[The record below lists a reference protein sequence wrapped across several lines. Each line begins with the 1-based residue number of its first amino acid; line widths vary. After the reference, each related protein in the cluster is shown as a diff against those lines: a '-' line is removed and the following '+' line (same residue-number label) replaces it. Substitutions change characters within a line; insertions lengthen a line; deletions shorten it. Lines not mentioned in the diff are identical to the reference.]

1 MNKFLNRNVRP
12 KREYR
17 NAGAVNSKR
26 GTAYDELEEF
36 ASYWSSLYRAREK
49 MERSLM
55 YAKEDQWGDLVK
67 NPDTDEVV
75 TEGQLIMSQGKVP
88 LKNNMIAPIVK
99 NIEGQFRRNVT
110 KPICSVRDKNEAKI
124 GEMMSVAMEYA
135 QSNNEV
141 TELDAACLMLLECGG
156 FIAQRIEFGFNEYK
170 HMNDAWVF
178 NVDPSRLFFNTNIED
193 QRGWDITCIGE
204 IFDMD
209 FEQVVAAFSK
219 SRSDR
224 KWLESIYGEQSFP
237 KRSFVDGAQGYN
249 QKNADFYTPADTNLC
264 RVILG
269 WKLESRDAL
278 FYTDMLDGSWG
289 FVDVKDAEKIDAIN
303 QKRIE
308 EARIAGVA
316 DEDILLIEYEFKVER
331 YWYYRYLTP
340 WGDVL
345 QEGRSPYWHGQHNY
359 VFHAY
364 PLIHG
369 KIFNFIEDFIDQQR
383 SINRTMTL
391 IDFIRSSSAKGLV
404 VVDEDAFDSM
414 SREEIVDEYVR
425 YNGVLFCRLKP
436 GKDIRSVIT
445 QLNGAGAIQGDYELL
460 SLQLKLINDIAGVN
474 SAMQGKEPS
483 SGTAASL
490 YAQQT
495 ENASMNLKGLFDSFK
510 SFRKRRDLK
519 LMQTIQ
525 QYYDSPR
532 YIELAGKDYSEES
545 KYYDPEKVQGAQLDI
560 ELTEGTN
567 TPTFQ
572 MLENE
577 FLMKL
582 FEMQAINVKTLLEN
596 SSLPFAS
603 KILESIKRTEEEIQ
617 QNQAAQINPIN
628 PEYMKQLAQQ
638 NPQLMNK
645 LMNDANASPQDGIVQ
660 RAA

>member
-1 MNKFLNRNVRP
+1 MNKFLNRSVKP
-12 KREYR
+12 KRDDRTKETVYR
-17 NAGAVNSKR
+17 TR
-26 GTAYDELEEF
+26 GTAYEELEEF
-36 ASYWSSLYRAREK
+36 ASYWSSLYTARKK

-55 YAKEDQWGDLVK
+55 YAKEDQWGDYIK
-67 NPDTDEVV
+67 DPDTGKMM
-75 TEGQLIMSQGKVP
+75 TEGELIKKNGKVP

-110 KPICSVRDKNEAKI
+110 KPICSVRDRDEAKV
-124 GEMMSVAMEYA
+124 GEMMSIAMEYA
-135 QSNNEV
+135 QSLNEI
-141 TELDAACLMLLECGG
+141 TELDAASLMVLECGG
-156 FIAQRIEFGFNEYK
+156 YIAQRIEFGYNEYK
-170 HMNDAWVF
+170 HMNDAWVY

-193 QRGWDITCIGE
+193 PRGWDIKCIGE

-209 FEQVVAAFSK
+209 FEEVVASFAKSK
-219 SRSDR
+219 KDR
-224 KWLESIYGEQSFP
+224 EWLESIYGTNDHP
-237 KRSFVDGAQGYN
+237 RRSFVDGVQGYN
-249 QKNADFYTPADTNLC
+249 QKNADFYTPAEVDLC

-269 WKLESRDAL
+269 WKLESRDAY
-278 FYTDMLDGSWG
+278 FYHDTLDGSWG
-289 FVDVKDAEKIDAIN
+289 FVGLNEVNKLEYIN
-303 QKRIE
+303 QKRITEALETGVE
-308 EARIAGVA
+308 E
-316 DEDILLIEYEFKVER
+316 EDILLIEYEYKAER
-331 YWYYRYLTP
+331 YWYYRYLSP

-364 PLIHG
+364 PIIHG

-414 SREEIVDEYVR
+414 SREEIIDEYVR

-460 SLQLKLINDIAGVN
+460 NLQLKLINDIAGVN
-474 SAMQGKEPS
+474 SAMQGKDPS

-510 SFRKRRDLK
+510 DFRKRRDLK

-532 YIELAGKDYSEES
+532 YIELGGKDYSEES
-545 KYYDPEKVQGAQLDI
+545 KYYDPEKVQGAQLDL
-560 ELTEGTN
+560 ELTEGAN

-603 KILESIKRTEEEIQ
+603 KILESIKRAEQEMAESQNMTQMDPALMQ
-617 QNQAAQINPIN
+617 QIAS
-628 PEYMKQLAQQ
+628 Q
-638 NPQLMNK
+638 NPALMEK
-645 LMNDANASPQDGIVQ
+645 MMNDANASPQDGTIQ
-660 RAA
+660 QAA

>member
-1 MNKFLNRNVRP
+1 MNKFLNRSVKP
-12 KREYR
+12 KRDDRTKETVYR
-17 NAGAVNSKR
+17 TR
-26 GTAYDELEEF
+26 GTAYEELEEF
-36 ASYWSSLYRAREK
+36 ASYWSSLYTARKK

-55 YAKEDQWGDLVK
+55 YAKEDQWGDYIK
-67 NPDTDEVV
+67 DPDTGKMM
-75 TEGQLIMSQGKVP
+75 TEGELIKKNGKVP

-110 KPICSVRDKNEAKI
+110 KPICSVRDRDEAKV
-124 GEMMSVAMEYA
+124 GEMMNIAMEYA
-135 QSNNEV
+135 QSLNEI
-141 TELDAACLMLLECGG
+141 TELDAASLMVLECGG
-156 FIAQRIEFGFNEYK
+156 YIAQRIEFGYNEYK
-170 HMNDAWVF
+170 HMNDAWVY

-209 FEQVVAAFSK
+209 FEQVVAAFAKSK
-219 SRSDR
+219 KDR
-224 KWLESIYGEQSFP
+224 EWLESIYGTDDHP
-237 KRSFVDGAQGYN
+237 RRSFVDGVQGYN
-249 QKNADFYTPADTNLC
+249 QKNADFYTPAEVDLC

-269 WKLESRDAL
+269 WKLESRDAY
-278 FYTDMLDGSWG
+278 FYHDTLDGSWG
-289 FVDVKDAEKIDAIN
+289 FVGLNEVNKLEYIN
-303 QKRIE
+303 QKRIS
-308 EARIAGVA
+308 EALEAGVEE
-316 DEDILLIEYEFKVER
+316 EDILLIEYEFKVER
-331 YWYYRYLTP
+331 YWYYRYLSP

-364 PLIHG
+364 PIIHG

-414 SREEIVDEYVR
+414 SREEIIDEYVR

-474 SAMQGKEPS
+474 SAMQGKDPS

-510 SFRKRRDLK
+510 AFRKRRDLK

-532 YIELAGKDYSEES
+532 YIELGGKDYSEES
-545 KYYDPEKVQGAQLDI
+545 KYYDPEKVQGAQLDL

-603 KILESIKRTEEEIQ
+603 KILESIKRAEQEMAESQNMTQMDPALMQ
-617 QNQAAQINPIN
+617 QIASQKPA
-628 PEYMKQLAQQ
+628 
-638 NPQLMNK
+638 LMEK
-645 LMNDANASPQDGIVQ
+645 MMNDANASPQDGIIQ
-660 RAA
+660 QAA

>member
-1 MNKFLNRNVRP
+1 MNKFLNRSVKP
-12 KREYR
+12 KRYDRTKETVYR
-17 NAGAVNSKR
+17 TR
-26 GTAYDELEEF
+26 GTAYEELEEF
-36 ASYWSSLYRAREK
+36 ASYWSSLYTARKK

-55 YAKEDQWGDLVK
+55 YAKEDQWGDYIK
-67 NPDTDEVV
+67 DPDTGKMM
-75 TEGQLIMSQGKVP
+75 TEGELIKKNGKVP

-110 KPICSVRDKNEAKI
+110 KPICSVRDRDEAKV
-124 GEMMSVAMEYA
+124 GEMMSIAMEYA
-135 QSNNEV
+135 QSLNEI
-141 TELDAACLMLLECGG
+141 TELDAASLMVLECGG
-156 FIAQRIEFGFNEYK
+156 YIAQRIEFGYNEYK
-170 HMNDAWVF
+170 HMNDAWVY

-209 FEQVVAAFSK
+209 FEQVVAAFAKSK
-219 SRSDR
+219 KDR
-224 KWLESIYGEQSFP
+224 EWLESIYGTDDHP
-237 KRSFVDGAQGYN
+237 RRSFVDGVQGYN
-249 QKNADFYTPADTNLC
+249 QKNADFYTPAEVDLC

-269 WKLESRDAL
+269 WKLESRDAY
-278 FYTDMLDGSWG
+278 FYHDTIDGSWG
-289 FVDVKDAEKIDAIN
+289 FVGLNEVNKLEYIN
-303 QKRIE
+303 QKRISEALETGVE
-308 EARIAGVA
+308 E
-316 DEDILLIEYEFKVER
+316 EDILLIEYEFKVER
-331 YWYYRYLTP
+331 YWYYRYLSP

-364 PLIHG
+364 PIIHG

-414 SREEIVDEYVR
+414 SREEIIDEYVR
-425 YNGVLFCRLKP
+425 YNGVLFCRPKP
-436 GKDIRSVIT
+436 GRDIRSVIT

-474 SAMQGKEPS
+474 SAMQGKDPS

-510 SFRKRRDLK
+510 AFRKRRDLK

-532 YIELAGKDYSEES
+532 YIELGGKDYSEES
-545 KYYDPEKVQGAQLDI
+545 KYYDPEKVQGAQLDL

-603 KILESIKRTEEEIQ
+603 KILESIKRAEQEMAENQNMTQMDPALMQ
-617 QNQAAQINPIN
+617 QIAS
-628 PEYMKQLAQQ
+628 Q
-638 NPQLMNK
+638 NPALMEK
-645 LMNDANASPQDGIVQ
+645 MMNDANASPQDGIIQ
-660 RAA
+660 QAA

>member
-1 MNKFLNRNVRP
+1 MNKFLNRSVKP
-12 KREYR
+12 KRDDRTKETVYR
-17 NAGAVNSKR
+17 TR
-26 GTAYDELEEF
+26 GTAYEELEEF
-36 ASYWSSLYRAREK
+36 ASYWSSLYTARKK

-55 YAKEDQWGDLVK
+55 YAKEDQWGDYIK
-67 NPDTDEVV
+67 DPDTGKMM
-75 TEGQLIMSQGKVP
+75 TEGELIKKNGKVP

-110 KPICSVRDKNEAKI
+110 KPICSVRDRDEAKV
-124 GEMMSVAMEYA
+124 GEMMSIAMEYA
-135 QSNNEV
+135 QSLNEI
-141 TELDAACLMLLECGG
+141 TELDAASLMVLECGG
-156 FIAQRIEFGFNEYK
+156 YIAQRIEFGYNEYK
-170 HMNDAWVF
+170 HMNDAWVY

-209 FEQVVAAFSK
+209 FEQVVAAFAKSK
-219 SRSDR
+219 KDR
-224 KWLESIYGEQSFP
+224 EWLESIYGTDDHP
-237 KRSFVDGAQGYN
+237 RRSFVDGVQGYN
-249 QKNADFYTPADTNLC
+249 QKNADFYTPAEVDLC

-269 WKLESRDAL
+269 WKLESRDAY
-278 FYTDMLDGSWG
+278 FYHDTLDGSWG
-289 FVDVKDAEKIDAIN
+289 FVGLNEVNKLEYIN
-303 QKRIE
+303 QKRISEALKTGVE
-308 EARIAGVA
+308 E
-316 DEDILLIEYEFKVER
+316 EDILLIEYEFKVER
-331 YWYYRYLTP
+331 YWYYRYLSP

-364 PLIHG
+364 PIIHG

-414 SREEIVDEYVR
+414 SREEIIDEYVR
-425 YNGVLFCRLKP
+425 YNGVLFCRLKS

-474 SAMQGKEPS
+474 SAMQGKDPS

-510 SFRKRRDLK
+510 AFRKRRDLK

-532 YIELAGKDYSEES
+532 YTELGGKDYSEES
-545 KYYDPEKVQGAQLDI
+545 KYYDPEKVQGAQLDL

-603 KILESIKRTEEEIQ
+603 KILESIKRAEQEMAENQNMAQMDPALMQ
-617 QNQAAQINPIN
+617 QIAS
-628 PEYMKQLAQQ
+628 Q
-638 NPQLMNK
+638 NPALMEK
-645 LMNDANASPQDGIVQ
+645 MMNDANASPQDGIIQ
-660 RAA
+660 QAA

>member
-1 MNKFLNRNVRP
+1 MNKFLNRSVKP
-12 KREYR
+12 KRDDRTKETVYR
-17 NAGAVNSKR
+17 TR
-26 GTAYDELEEF
+26 GTAYEELEEF
-36 ASYWSSLYRAREK
+36 ASYWSSLYTARKK

-55 YAKEDQWGDLVK
+55 YAKEDQWGDYIK
-67 NPDTDEVV
+67 DPDTGNMM
-75 TEGQLIMSQGKVP
+75 TEGELIKKNGKVP

-110 KPICSVRDKNEAKI
+110 KPICSVRDRDEAKV
-124 GEMMSVAMEYA
+124 GEMMSIAMEYA
-135 QSNNEV
+135 QSLNEI
-141 TELDAACLMLLECGG
+141 TELDAASLMVLECGG
-156 FIAQRIEFGFNEYK
+156 YIAQRIEFGYNEYK
-170 HMNDAWVF
+170 HMNDAWVY

-209 FEQVVAAFSK
+209 FEQVVAAFAKSK
-219 SRSDR
+219 KDR
-224 KWLESIYGEQSFP
+224 EWLESIYGTDDHP
-237 KRSFVDGAQGYN
+237 RRSFVDGVQGYN
-249 QKNADFYTPADTNLC
+249 QKNADFYTPAEVDLC

-269 WKLESRDAL
+269 WKLESRDAY
-278 FYTDMLDGSWG
+278 FYHDTLDGSWG
-289 FVDVKDAEKIDAIN
+289 FVGLNEVNKLEYIN
-303 QKRIE
+303 QKRIS
-308 EARIAGVA
+308 EALEAGVEE
-316 DEDILLIEYEFKVER
+316 EDILLIGYEFKVER
-331 YWYYRYLTP
+331 YWYYRYLSP

-364 PLIHG
+364 PIIHG

-414 SREEIVDEYVR
+414 SREEIIDEYVR

-474 SAMQGKEPS
+474 SAMQGKDPS

-510 SFRKRRDLK
+510 AFRKRRDLK

-532 YIELAGKDYSEES
+532 YIELGGKDYSEES
-545 KYYDPEKVQGAQLDI
+545 KYCDPEKVQGAQLDL

-603 KILESIKRTEEEIQ
+603 KILESIKRAEQEMAENQNMAQMDPALMQ
-617 QNQAAQINPIN
+617 QIAS
-628 PEYMKQLAQQ
+628 Q
-638 NPQLMNK
+638 NPALMEK
-645 LMNDANASPQDGIVQ
+645 MMNDANASPQDGIIQ
-660 RAA
+660 QAA

>member
-1 MNKFLNRNVRP
+1 MNKFLNRSVKPRRDDRT
-12 KREYR
+12 KETVYR
-17 NAGAVNSKR
+17 TR
-26 GTAYDELEEF
+26 GTAYEELEEF
-36 ASYWSSLYRAREK
+36 ASYWSSLYTARKK

-55 YAKEDQWGDLVK
+55 YAKEDQWGDYIK
-67 NPDTDEVV
+67 DPGTGKMM
-75 TEGQLIMSQGKVP
+75 TEGELIKKNGKVP

-110 KPICSVRDKNEAKI
+110 KPICSVRDRDEAKV
-124 GEMMSVAMEYA
+124 GEMMSIAMEYA
-135 QSNNEV
+135 QSLNEI
-141 TELDAACLMLLECGG
+141 TELDAASLMVLECGG
-156 FIAQRIEFGFNEYK
+156 YIAQRIEFGYNEYK
-170 HMNDAWVF
+170 HMNDAWVY

-209 FEQVVAAFSK
+209 FEQVVAAFAKSK
-219 SRSDR
+219 KDR
-224 KWLESIYGEQSFP
+224 EWLESIYGTDDHP
-237 KRSFVDGAQGYN
+237 RRSFVDGVQGYN
-249 QKNADFYTPADTNLC
+249 QKNADFYTPAEVDLC

-269 WKLESRDAL
+269 WKLESRDAY
-278 FYTDMLDGSWG
+278 FYHDTLDGSWG
-289 FVDVKDAEKIDAIN
+289 FVGLNEVNKLKYIN
-303 QKRIE
+303 QKRISEALETGVE
-308 EARIAGVA
+308 E
-316 DEDILLIEYEFKVER
+316 EDILLIEYEFKVER
-331 YWYYRYLTP
+331 YWYYRYLSP

-364 PLIHG
+364 PIIHG

-414 SREEIVDEYVR
+414 SREEIIDEYVR

-445 QLNGAGAIQGDYELL
+445 QLNGSGAIQGDYELL

-474 SAMQGKEPS
+474 SAMQGKDPS

-510 SFRKRRDLK
+510 AFRKRRDLK

-532 YIELAGKDYSEES
+532 YIELGGKDYSEES
-545 KYYDPEKVQGAQLDI
+545 KYYDPEKVQGAQLDL

-603 KILESIKRTEEEIQ
+603 KILESIKRAEQEMAENQNMAQMDPALMQ
-617 QNQAAQINPIN
+617 QIAS
-628 PEYMKQLAQQ
+628 Q
-638 NPQLMNK
+638 NPALMEK
-645 LMNDANASPQDGIVQ
+645 MMNDANASPQDGIIQ
-660 RAA
+660 QAA

>member
-1 MNKFLNRNVRP
+1 MNKFLNRSVKP
-12 KREYR
+12 KRDDRTKETVYR
-17 NAGAVNSKR
+17 TR
-26 GTAYDELEEF
+26 GTAYEELEEF
-36 ASYWSSLYRAREK
+36 ASYWSSLYTARKK

-55 YAKEDQWGDLVK
+55 YAKEDQWGDYIK
-67 NPDTDEVV
+67 DPDTGKMM
-75 TEGQLIMSQGKVP
+75 TEGELIKKNGKVP

-110 KPICSVRDKNEAKI
+110 KPICSVRDRDEAKV
-124 GEMMSVAMEYA
+124 GEMMSIAMEYA
-135 QSNNEV
+135 QSLNEI
-141 TELDAACLMLLECGG
+141 TELDAASLMVLECGG
-156 FIAQRIEFGFNEYK
+156 YIAQRIEFGYNEYK
-170 HMNDAWVF
+170 HMNDAWVY

-209 FEQVVAAFSK
+209 FEQVVAAFAKSK
-219 SRSDR
+219 KDR
-224 KWLESIYGEQSFP
+224 EWLKSIYGTDDHP
-237 KRSFVDGAQGYN
+237 RRSFVDGVQGYN
-249 QKNADFYTPADTNLC
+249 QKNADFYTPAEVDLC

-269 WKLESRDAL
+269 WKLESRDAY
-278 FYTDMLDGSWG
+278 FYHDTLDGSWG
-289 FVDVKDAEKIDAIN
+289 FVGLNEVNKLEYIN
-303 QKRIE
+303 QKRIS
-308 EARIAGVA
+308 EALEAGVEE
-316 DEDILLIEYEFKVER
+316 EDILLIEYEFKVER
-331 YWYYRYLTP
+331 YWYYRYLSP

-364 PLIHG
+364 PIIHG

-404 VVDEDAFDSM
+404 VVDEDSFDSM
-414 SREEIVDEYVR
+414 SREEIIDEYVR
-425 YNGVLFCRLKP
+425 YNGVLFCRVKP

-474 SAMQGKEPS
+474 SAMQGKDPL

-510 SFRKRRDLK
+510 AFRKRRDLK

-532 YIELAGKDYSEES
+532 YLELGGKDYSEES
-545 KYYDPEKVQGAQLDI
+545 KYYDPEKVQGAQLDL

-603 KILESIKRTEEEIQ
+603 KILESIKRAEQEMAENQNMTQMDPALMQ
-617 QNQAAQINPIN
+617 QIAS
-628 PEYMKQLAQQ
+628 Q
-638 NPQLMNK
+638 NPALMEK
-645 LMNDANASPQDGIVQ
+645 MMNDANASPQDGIIQ
-660 RAA
+660 QAA

>member
-1 MNKFLNRNVRP
+1 MNKFLNRSVKP
-12 KREYR
+12 KRDDRTKETVYR
-17 NAGAVNSKR
+17 TR
-26 GTAYDELEEF
+26 GTAYEELEEF
-36 ASYWSSLYRAREK
+36 ASYWSSLYTARKK

-55 YAKEDQWGDLVK
+55 YAKEDQWGDYIK
-67 NPDTDEVV
+67 DPDTGKMM
-75 TEGQLIMSQGKVP
+75 TEGELIKKNGKVP

-110 KPICSVRDKNEAKI
+110 KPICSVRDRGEAKV
-124 GEMMSVAMEYA
+124 GEMMSIAMEYA
-135 QSNNEV
+135 QSLNEI
-141 TELDAACLMLLECGG
+141 TELDAASLMVLECGG
-156 FIAQRIEFGFNEYK
+156 YIAQRIEFGYNEYK
-170 HMNDAWVF
+170 HMNDAWVY

-209 FEQVVAAFSK
+209 FEQVVAAFAKSK
-219 SRSDR
+219 KDR
-224 KWLESIYGEQSFP
+224 EWLESIYGTDDHP
-237 KRSFVDGAQGYN
+237 RRSFVDGVQGYN
-249 QKNADFYTPADTNLC
+249 QKNADFYTPAEVDLC

-269 WKLESRDAL
+269 WKLESRDAY
-278 FYTDMLDGSWG
+278 FYHDTLDGSWG
-289 FVDVKDAEKIDAIN
+289 FVGLNEVNKLEYIN
-303 QKRIE
+303 QKRISEALESGVE
-308 EARIAGVA
+308 E
-316 DEDILLIEYEFKVER
+316 EDILLIEYEFKVER
-331 YWYYRYLTP
+331 YWYYRYLSP

-364 PLIHG
+364 PIIHG

-414 SREEIVDEYVR
+414 SREEIIDEYVR

-474 SAMQGKEPS
+474 SAMQGKDPS

-510 SFRKRRDLK
+510 AFRKRRDLK

-532 YIELAGKDYSEES
+532 YIELGGKDYSEES
-545 KYYDPEKVQGAQLDI
+545 KYYDPEKVQGAQLDL

-603 KILESIKRTEEEIQ
+603 KILESIKRAEQEMAESQNMTQMDPALMQ
-617 QNQAAQINPIN
+617 QIAS
-628 PEYMKQLAQQ
+628 Q
-638 NPQLMNK
+638 NPALMEK
-645 LMNDANASPQDGIVQ
+645 MMNDANASPQDGIIQ
-660 RAA
+660 QAA

>member
-1 MNKFLNRNVRP
+1 MNKFLNRSVKP
-12 KREYR
+12 KRDDRTKETVYR
-17 NAGAVNSKR
+17 TR
-26 GTAYDELEEF
+26 GTAYEELEEF
-36 ASYWSSLYRAREK
+36 ASYWSSLYTARKK

-55 YAKEDQWGDLVK
+55 YAKEDQWGDYIK
-67 NPDTDEVV
+67 DPDTGKMM
-75 TEGQLIMSQGKVP
+75 TEGELIKKNGKVP
-88 LKNNMIAPIVK
+88 LKNNMIAPIIK

-110 KPICSVRDKNEAKI
+110 KPICSVRNRDEAKV
-124 GEMMSVAMEYA
+124 GEMMSIAMEYA
-135 QSNNEV
+135 QSLNEI
-141 TELDAACLMLLECGG
+141 TELDAASLMVLECGG
-156 FIAQRIEFGFNEYK
+156 YIAQRIEFGYNEYK
-170 HMNDAWVF
+170 HMNDAWVY

-209 FEQVVAAFSK
+209 FEQVVAAFAKSK
-219 SRSDR
+219 KDR
-224 KWLESIYGEQSFP
+224 EWLESIYGTDDHP
-237 KRSFVDGAQGYN
+237 RRSFVDGVQGYN
-249 QKNADFYTPADTNLC
+249 QKNADFYTPAEVDLC

-269 WKLESRDAL
+269 WKLESRDAY
-278 FYTDMLDGSWG
+278 FYHDTLDGSWG
-289 FVDVKDAEKIDAIN
+289 FVGLNEVNKLEYIN
-303 QKRIE
+303 QKRISEALETGVE
-308 EARIAGVA
+308 E
-316 DEDILLIEYEFKVER
+316 EDILLIEYEFKVER
-331 YWYYRYLTP
+331 YWYYRYLSP

-345 QEGRSPYWHGQHNY
+345 QEGRSPYWHGQNNY

-364 PLIHG
+364 PIIHG

-414 SREEIVDEYVR
+414 SREEIIDEYVR

-460 SLQLKLINDIAGVN
+460 NLQLKLINDIAGVN
-474 SAMQGKEPS
+474 SAMQGKDPS

-510 SFRKRRDLK
+510 TFRKRRDLK

-532 YIELAGKDYSEES
+532 YIELGGKDYSEES
-545 KYYDPEKVQGAQLDI
+545 KYYDPEKVQGAQLYL

-603 KILESIKRTEEEIQ
+603 KILESIKRAEQEMAENQNMTQMDPALMQ
-617 QNQAAQINPIN
+617 QIAS
-628 PEYMKQLAQQ
+628 Q
-638 NPQLMNK
+638 NPALMEK
-645 LMNDANASPQDGIVQ
+645 MMNDANASPQDGIIQ
-660 RAA
+660 QAA

>member
-1 MNKFLNRNVRP
+1 MNKFLNRSVKP
-12 KREYR
+12 KRDDRTKETVYR
-17 NAGAVNSKR
+17 TR
-26 GTAYDELEEF
+26 GTAYEELEEF
-36 ASYWSSLYRAREK
+36 SSYWSSLYTARKK

-55 YAKEDQWGDLVK
+55 YAKEDQWGDYIK
-67 NPDTDEVV
+67 DPDTGKMM
-75 TEGQLIMSQGKVP
+75 TEGELIKKNGKVP

-110 KPICSVRDKNEAKI
+110 KPICSVRDRDEAKV
-124 GEMMSVAMEYA
+124 GEMMSIAMEYA
-135 QSNNEV
+135 QSLNEI
-141 TELDAACLMLLECGG
+141 TELDAASLMVLECGG
-156 FIAQRIEFGFNEYK
+156 YIAQRIEFGYNEYK
-170 HMNDAWVF
+170 HMNDAWVY

-209 FEQVVAAFSK
+209 FEQVVAAFAKSK
-219 SRSDR
+219 KDR
-224 KWLESIYGEQSFP
+224 EWLESIYGTDDHP
-237 KRSFVDGAQGYN
+237 RRSFVDGVQGYN
-249 QKNADFYTPADTNLC
+249 QKNADFYTPAEVDLC

-269 WKLESRDAL
+269 WKLESRDAY
-278 FYTDMLDGSWG
+278 FYHDTLDGSWG
-289 FVDVKDAEKIDAIN
+289 FVGLNEVNKLEYIN
-303 QKRIE
+303 QKRIS
-308 EARIAGVA
+308 EALEAGVEE
-316 DEDILLIEYEFKVER
+316 EDILLIEYEFKVER
-331 YWYYRYLTP
+331 YWYYRYLSP

-364 PLIHG
+364 PIIHG

-404 VVDEDAFDSM
+404 VVDEDSFDSM
-414 SREEIVDEYVR
+414 SREEIIDEYVR
-425 YNGVLFCRLKP
+425 YNGVLFCRVKP

-474 SAMQGKEPS
+474 SAMQGKDPL

-510 SFRKRRDLK
+510 AFRKRRDLK

-532 YIELAGKDYSEES
+532 YIELGGKDYSEES
-545 KYYDPEKVQGAQLDI
+545 KYYDPEKVQGAQLDL

-603 KILESIKRTEEEIQ
+603 KILESIKRAEQEMAENQNMTQMDPALMQ
-617 QNQAAQINPIN
+617 QIAS
-628 PEYMKQLAQQ
+628 Q
-638 NPQLMNK
+638 NPALMEK
-645 LMNDANASPQDGIVQ
+645 MMNDANASPQDGIIQ
-660 RAA
+660 QAA

>member
-1 MNKFLNRNVRP
+1 MNKFLNRSVKP
-12 KREYR
+12 KRDDRTKETVYR
-17 NAGAVNSKR
+17 TR
-26 GTAYDELEEF
+26 GTAYEELEEF
-36 ASYWSSLYRAREK
+36 ASYWSSLYTARKK

-55 YAKEDQWGDLVK
+55 YAKEDQWGDYIK
-67 NPDTDEVV
+67 DPDTGKMM
-75 TEGQLIMSQGKVP
+75 TEGELIKKNGKVP

-110 KPICSVRDKNEAKI
+110 KPICSVRDRDEAKV
-124 GEMMSVAMEYA
+124 GEMMSIAMEYA
-135 QSNNEV
+135 QSLNEI
-141 TELDAACLMLLECGG
+141 TELDAASLMVLECGG
-156 FIAQRIEFGFNEYK
+156 YIAQRIEFGYNEYK
-170 HMNDAWVF
+170 HMNDAWVY

-209 FEQVVAAFSK
+209 FEQVVAAFAKSK
-219 SRSDR
+219 KDR
-224 KWLESIYGEQSFP
+224 EWLESIYGTDDHP
-237 KRSFVDGAQGYN
+237 RRSFVDGVQGYN
-249 QKNADFYTPADTNLC
+249 QKNADFYTPAEVDLC

-269 WKLESRDAL
+269 WKLESRDAY
-278 FYTDMLDGSWG
+278 FYHDTLDGSWG
-289 FVDVKDAEKIDAIN
+289 FVGLNEVNKLEYIN
-303 QKRIE
+303 QKRIS
-308 EARIAGVA
+308 EALEAGVEE
-316 DEDILLIEYEFKVER
+316 EDILLIEYEFKVER
-331 YWYYRYLTP
+331 YWYYRYLSP

-364 PLIHG
+364 PIIHG

-414 SREEIVDEYVR
+414 SREEIIDEYVR
-425 YNGVLFCRLKP
+425 YNGVLFCRPKS

-474 SAMQGKEPS
+474 SAMQGKDPS

-510 SFRKRRDLK
+510 AFRKRRDLK

-532 YIELAGKDYSEES
+532 YIELGGKDYSEES
-545 KYYDPEKVQGAQLDI
+545 KYYDPEKVQGAQLDL

-577 FLMKL
+577 FLLKM

-603 KILESIKRTEEEIQ
+603 KILESIKRAEQEMAENQNMTQMDPALMQ
-617 QNQAAQINPIN
+617 QIAS
-628 PEYMKQLAQQ
+628 Q
-638 NPQLMNK
+638 NPALMEK
-645 LMNDANASPQDGIVQ
+645 MMNDANASPQDGIIQ
-660 RAA
+660 QAA

>member
-1 MNKFLNRNVRP
+1 MNKFLNRSVKPRRDDRT
-12 KREYR
+12 KETVYR
-17 NAGAVNSKR
+17 TR
-26 GTAYDELEEF
+26 GTAYEELEEF
-36 ASYWSSLYRAREK
+36 ASYWSSLYTARKK

-55 YAKEDQWGDLVK
+55 YAKEDQWGDYIK
-67 NPDTDEVV
+67 DPDTGKMM
-75 TEGQLIMSQGKVP
+75 TEGELIKKNGKVP

-110 KPICSVRDKNEAKI
+110 KPICSVRDRDEAKV
-124 GEMMSVAMEYA
+124 GEMMSIAMEYA
-135 QSNNEV
+135 QSLNEI
-141 TELDAACLMLLECGG
+141 TELDAASLMVLECGG
-156 FIAQRIEFGFNEYK
+156 YIAQRIEFGYNEYK
-170 HMNDAWVF
+170 HMNDAWVY

-209 FEQVVAAFSK
+209 FEQVVAAFAKSK
-219 SRSDR
+219 KDR
-224 KWLESIYGEQSFP
+224 EWLESIYGTDDHP
-237 KRSFVDGAQGYN
+237 RRSFVDGVQGYN
-249 QKNADFYTPADTNLC
+249 QKNADFYTPAEVDLC

-269 WKLESRDAL
+269 WKLESRDAY
-278 FYTDMLDGSWG
+278 FYHDTLDGSWG
-289 FVDVKDAEKIDAIN
+289 FVGLNEVNKLKYIN
-303 QKRIE
+303 QKRISEALETGVE
-308 EARIAGVA
+308 E
-316 DEDILLIEYEFKVER
+316 EDILLIEYEFKVER
-331 YWYYRYLTP
+331 YWYYRYLSP

-364 PLIHG
+364 PIIHG

-414 SREEIVDEYVR
+414 SREEIIDEYVR
-425 YNGVLFCRLKP
+425 YNGVLFCRLKS

-445 QLNGAGAIQGDYELL
+445 QLNGSGAIQGDYELL

-474 SAMQGKEPS
+474 SAMQGKDPS

-510 SFRKRRDLK
+510 AFRKRRDLK

-532 YIELAGKDYSEES
+532 YIELGGKDYSEES
-545 KYYDPEKVQGAQLDI
+545 KYYDPEKVQGAQLDL

-603 KILESIKRTEEEIQ
+603 KILESIKRAEQEMAENQNMAQMDPALMQ
-617 QNQAAQINPIN
+617 QIAS
-628 PEYMKQLAQQ
+628 Q
-638 NPQLMNK
+638 NPALMEK
-645 LMNDANASPQDGIVQ
+645 MMNDANASPQDGIIQ
-660 RAA
+660 QAA

>member
-1 MNKFLNRNVRP
+1 MNKFLNRSVKP
-12 KREYR
+12 KRDDRTKETVYR
-17 NAGAVNSKR
+17 TR
-26 GTAYDELEEF
+26 GTAYEELEEF
-36 ASYWSSLYRAREK
+36 ASYWSSLYTARKK

-55 YAKEDQWGDLVK
+55 YAKEDQWGDYIK
-67 NPDTDEVV
+67 DPDTGKMM
-75 TEGQLIMSQGKVP
+75 TEGELIKKNGKVP

-110 KPICSVRDKNEAKI
+110 KPICSVRDRDEAKV
-124 GEMMSVAMEYA
+124 GEMMSIAMEYA
-135 QSNNEV
+135 QSLNEI
-141 TELDAACLMLLECGG
+141 TELDAASLMVLECGG
-156 FIAQRIEFGFNEYK
+156 YIAQRIEFGYNEYK
-170 HMNDAWVF
+170 HMNDAWVY

-209 FEQVVAAFSK
+209 FEQVVAAFAKSK
-219 SRSDR
+219 KDR
-224 KWLESIYGEQSFP
+224 EWLESIYGTDDHP
-237 KRSFVDGAQGYN
+237 RRSFVDGVQGYN
-249 QKNADFYTPADTNLC
+249 QKNADFYTPAEVDLC
-264 RVILG
+264 RVVLG
-269 WKLESRDAL
+269 WKLESRDAY
-278 FYTDMLDGSWG
+278 FYHDTLDGSWG
-289 FVDVKDAEKIDAIN
+289 FVGLNEVNKLEYIN
-303 QKRIE
+303 QKRIS
-308 EARIAGVA
+308 EALEAGVEE
-316 DEDILLIEYEFKVER
+316 EDILLIEYEFKVER
-331 YWYYRYLTP
+331 YWYYRYLSP

-364 PLIHG
+364 PIIHG

-414 SREEIVDEYVR
+414 SREEVIDEYVR
-425 YNGVLFCRLKP
+425 YNGVLFCRPKP

-474 SAMQGKEPS
+474 SAMQGKDPS

-510 SFRKRRDLK
+510 AFRKRRDLK

-532 YIELAGKDYSEES
+532 YIELGGKDYSEES
-545 KYYDPEKVQGAQLDI
+545 KYYDPEKVQGAQLDL

-603 KILESIKRTEEEIQ
+603 KILESVKRAEQEMAENQNMTQVDPALMQ
-617 QNQAAQINPIN
+617 QIAS
-628 PEYMKQLAQQ
+628 Q
-638 NPQLMNK
+638 NPALMEK
-645 LMNDANASPQDGIVQ
+645 MMNDANASPQDGIIQ
-660 RAA
+660 QAA

>member
-1 MNKFLNRNVRP
+1 MNKFLNRSVKP
-12 KREYR
+12 KRDDRTKETVYR
-17 NAGAVNSKR
+17 TR
-26 GTAYDELEEF
+26 GTAYEELEEF
-36 ASYWSSLYRAREK
+36 ASYWSSLYTARKK

-55 YAKEDQWGDLVK
+55 YAKEDQWGDYIK
-67 NPDTDEVV
+67 DPDTGKMM
-75 TEGQLIMSQGKVP
+75 TEGELIKKNGKVP
-88 LKNNMIAPIVK
+88 LKNNMIAPIIK

-110 KPICSVRDKNEAKI
+110 KPICSVRYRDEAKV
-124 GEMMSVAMEYA
+124 GEMMSIAMEYA
-135 QSNNEV
+135 QSLNEI
-141 TELDAACLMLLECGG
+141 TELDAASLMVLECGG
-156 FIAQRIEFGFNEYK
+156 YIAQRIEFGYNEYK
-170 HMNDAWVF
+170 HMNDAWVY

-209 FEQVVAAFSK
+209 FEQVVAAFAKSK
-219 SRSDR
+219 KDR
-224 KWLESIYGEQSFP
+224 EWLESIYGTDDHP
-237 KRSFVDGAQGYN
+237 RRSFVDGVQGYN
-249 QKNADFYTPADTNLC
+249 QKNADFYTPAEVDLC

-269 WKLESRDAL
+269 WKLESRDAC
-278 FYTDMLDGSWG
+278 FYHDTLDGSWG
-289 FVDVKDAEKIDAIN
+289 FVGLNEVNKLEYIN
-303 QKRIE
+303 QKRISEALETGVE
-308 EARIAGVA
+308 E
-316 DEDILLIEYEFKVER
+316 EDILLIEYEFKVER
-331 YWYYRYLTP
+331 YWYYRYLSP

-364 PLIHG
+364 PIIHG

-414 SREEIVDEYVR
+414 SREEIIDEYVR

-474 SAMQGKEPS
+474 SAMQGKDPS

-510 SFRKRRDLK
+510 AFRKRRDLK

-532 YIELAGKDYSEES
+532 YIELGGKDYSEES
-545 KYYDPEKVQGAQLDI
+545 KYYDPEKVQGAQLYL

-596 SSLPFAS
+596 SSLPFSS
-603 KILESIKRTEEEIQ
+603 KILESIKRAEQEMAENQNMTQMDPALMQ
-617 QNQAAQINPIN
+617 QIAS
-628 PEYMKQLAQQ
+628 Q
-638 NPQLMNK
+638 NPALMEK
-645 LMNDANASPQDGIVQ
+645 MMNDANASPQDGIIQ
-660 RAA
+660 QAA

>member
-1 MNKFLNRNVRP
+1 MNKFLNRSVKP
-12 KREYR
+12 KRDDRTKETVYR
-17 NAGAVNSKR
+17 TR
-26 GTAYDELEEF
+26 GTAYEELEEF
-36 ASYWSSLYRAREK
+36 ASYWSSLYTARKK

-55 YAKEDQWGDLVK
+55 YAKEDQWGDYIK
-67 NPDTDEVV
+67 DPDTGKMM
-75 TEGQLIMSQGKVP
+75 TEGELIKKNGKVP

-110 KPICSVRDKNEAKI
+110 KPICSVRDRDEVKV
-124 GEMMSVAMEYA
+124 GEMMSIAMEYA
-135 QSNNEV
+135 QSLNEI
-141 TELDAACLMLLECGG
+141 TELDAASLMVLECGG
-156 FIAQRIEFGFNEYK
+156 YIAQRIEFGYNEYK
-170 HMNDAWVF
+170 HMNDAWVY

-209 FEQVVAAFSK
+209 FEQVVAAFAKSK
-219 SRSDR
+219 KDR
-224 KWLESIYGEQSFP
+224 EWLESIYGTDDHP
-237 KRSFVDGAQGYN
+237 RRSFVDGVQGYN
-249 QKNADFYTPADTNLC
+249 QKNADFYTPAEVDLC
-264 RVILG
+264 RFILG
-269 WKLESRDAL
+269 WKLESRDAY
-278 FYTDMLDGSWG
+278 FYHDTLDGSWG
-289 FVDVKDAEKIDAIN
+289 FVGLNEVNKLEYIN
-303 QKRIE
+303 QKRISEALETGVE
-308 EARIAGVA
+308 E
-316 DEDILLIEYEFKVER
+316 EDILLIEYEFKVER
-331 YWYYRYLTP
+331 YWYYRYLSP

-364 PLIHG
+364 PIIHG

-383 SINRTMTL
+383 SVNRTMTL

-414 SREEIVDEYVR
+414 SREEIIDEYVR

-445 QLNGAGAIQGDYELL
+445 QLNGSGAIQGDYELL

-474 SAMQGKEPS
+474 SAMQGKDPS

-510 SFRKRRDLK
+510 AFRKRRDLK

-532 YIELAGKDYSEES
+532 YIELGGKDYSEES
-545 KYYDPEKVQGAQLDI
+545 KYYDPEKVQGAQLDL

-603 KILESIKRTEEEIQ
+603 KILESIKRAEQEMAENQNMAQMDPALMQ
-617 QNQAAQINPIN
+617 QIAS
-628 PEYMKQLAQQ
+628 Q
-638 NPQLMNK
+638 NPALMEK
-645 LMNDANASPQDGIVQ
+645 MMNDANASPQDGIIQ
-660 RAA
+660 QAA

>member
-1 MNKFLNRNVRP
+1 MNKFLNRSVKP
-12 KREYR
+12 KRDDRTKETVYR
-17 NAGAVNSKR
+17 TR
-26 GTAYDELEEF
+26 GTAYEELEEF
-36 ASYWSSLYRAREK
+36 ASYWSSLYTARKK

-55 YAKEDQWGDLVK
+55 YAKEDQWGDYIK
-67 NPDTDEVV
+67 DPDTGKMM
-75 TEGQLIMSQGKVP
+75 TEGELIKKNGKVP

-110 KPICSVRDKNEAKI
+110 KLICSVRDRDEAKV
-124 GEMMSVAMEYA
+124 GEMMSIAMEYA
-135 QSNNEV
+135 QSLNAI
-141 TELDAACLMLLECGG
+141 TELDAASLMVLECGG
-156 FIAQRIEFGFNEYK
+156 YIAQRIEFGYNEYK
-170 HMNDAWVF
+170 HMNDAWVY

-193 QRGWDITCIGE
+193 PRGWDIKCIGE

-209 FEQVVAAFSK
+209 FEEVVASFAKSK
-219 SRSDR
+219 KDR
-224 KWLESIYGEQSFP
+224 EWLESIYGTNDHP
-237 KRSFVDGAQGYN
+237 RRSFVDGVQGYN
-249 QKNADFYTPADTNLC
+249 QKNADFYTPAEVDLC

-269 WKLESRDAL
+269 WKLESRDAY
-278 FYTDMLDGSWG
+278 FYHDTLDGSWG
-289 FVDVKDAEKIDAIN
+289 FVGLNEVNKLEYIN
-303 QKRIE
+303 HKRITEALETGVE
-308 EARIAGVA
+308 E
-316 DEDILLIEYEFKVER
+316 EDILLIEYEYKAER
-331 YWYYRYLTP
+331 YWYYRYLSP

-364 PLIHG
+364 PIIHG

-414 SREEIVDEYVR
+414 SREEIIDEYVR

-460 SLQLKLINDIAGVN
+460 NLQLKLINDIAGVN
-474 SAMQGKEPS
+474 SAMQGKDPS

-510 SFRKRRDLK
+510 DFRKKRDLK

-525 QYYDSPR
+525 QYYDSPI
-532 YIELAGKDYSEES
+532 YIELGGKDYSKES
-545 KYYDPEKVQGAQLDI
+545 KYYDPEKVQGAQLDL

-603 KILESIKRTEEEIQ
+603 KILESIKRAEQEMAENQNMTQMDPALMQ
-617 QNQAAQINPIN
+617 QIAS
-628 PEYMKQLAQQ
+628 Q
-638 NPQLMNK
+638 NPALMEK
-645 LMNDANASPQDGIVQ
+645 MMNDANASPQDGIIQ
-660 RAA
+660 QTA

>member
-1 MNKFLNRNVRP
+1 MNKFLNRSVKPRRDDRT
-12 KREYR
+12 KETVYR
-17 NAGAVNSKR
+17 TR
-26 GTAYDELEEF
+26 GTAYEELEEF
-36 ASYWSSLYRAREK
+36 ASYWSSLYTARKK

-55 YAKEDQWGDLVK
+55 YAKEDQWGDYIK
-67 NPDTDEVV
+67 DPDTGKMM
-75 TEGQLIMSQGKVP
+75 TEGELIKKNGKVP

-110 KPICSVRDKNEAKI
+110 KPICSVRDRDEAKV
-124 GEMMSVAMEYA
+124 GEMMSIAMEYA
-135 QSNNEV
+135 QSLNEI
-141 TELDAACLMLLECGG
+141 TELDAASLMVLECGG
-156 FIAQRIEFGFNEYK
+156 YIAQRIEFGYNEYK
-170 HMNDAWVF
+170 HMNDAWVY

-209 FEQVVAAFSK
+209 FEQVVAAFAKSK
-219 SRSDR
+219 KDR
-224 KWLESIYGEQSFP
+224 EWLESIYGTDDHP
-237 KRSFVDGAQGYN
+237 RRSFVDGVQGYN
-249 QKNADFYTPADTNLC
+249 QKNADFYTPAEVDLC

-269 WKLESRDAL
+269 WKLESRDAY
-278 FYTDMLDGSWG
+278 FYHDTIDGSWG
-289 FVDVKDAEKIDAIN
+289 FVGLNEVNKLEYIN
-303 QKRIE
+303 QKRIS
-308 EARIAGVA
+308 EALEAGVEE
-316 DEDILLIEYEFKVER
+316 EDILLIEYEFKVER
-331 YWYYRYLTP
+331 YWYYRYLSP

-364 PLIHG
+364 PFIHG

-414 SREEIVDEYVR
+414 SREEIIDEYVR
-425 YNGVLFCRLKP
+425 YNGVLFCRLKS

-474 SAMQGKEPS
+474 SAMQGKDPS

-510 SFRKRRDLK
+510 AFRKRRDLK

-532 YIELAGKDYSEES
+532 YIELGGKDYSEES
-545 KYYDPEKVQGAQLDI
+545 KYYDPEKVQGAQLDL

-603 KILESIKRTEEEIQ
+603 KILESIKRAEQEMAENQNMAQMDPALMQ
-617 QNQAAQINPIN
+617 QIAS
-628 PEYMKQLAQQ
+628 Q
-638 NPQLMNK
+638 NPALMEK
-645 LMNDANASPQDGIVQ
+645 MMNDANASPQDGIIQ
-660 RAA
+660 QAA

>member
-1 MNKFLNRNVRP
+1 MNKFLNRSVKP
-12 KREYR
+12 KRDDRTKETVYR
-17 NAGAVNSKR
+17 TR
-26 GTAYDELEEF
+26 GTAYEELEEF
-36 ASYWSSLYRAREK
+36 ASYWSSLYTARKK

-55 YAKEDQWGDLVK
+55 YTKEDQWGDYIK
-67 NPDTDEVV
+67 DPDTGKMM
-75 TEGQLIMSQGKVP
+75 TEGELIKKNGKVP

-110 KPICSVRDKNEAKI
+110 KPICSVRDRDEAKV
-124 GEMMSVAMEYA
+124 GEMMSIAMEYA
-135 QSNNEV
+135 QSLNEI
-141 TELDAACLMLLECGG
+141 TELDAASLMILECGG
-156 FIAQRIEFGFNEYK
+156 YIAQRIEFGYNEYK
-170 HMNDAWVF
+170 HMNDAWIY

-209 FEQVVAAFSK
+209 FEQVVAAFAKSK
-219 SRSDR
+219 KDR
-224 KWLESIYGEQSFP
+224 EWLESIYGTDDHP
-237 KRSFVDGAQGYN
+237 RRSFVDGVQGYN
-249 QKNADFYTPADTNLC
+249 QKNADFYTPAEVDLC

-269 WKLESRDAL
+269 WKLESRDAY
-278 FYTDMLDGSWG
+278 FYHDTLDGSWG
-289 FVDVKDAEKIDAIN
+289 FVGLNEVNKLEYIN
-303 QKRIE
+303 QKRIS
-308 EARIAGVA
+308 EALEAGVEE
-316 DEDILLIEYEFKVER
+316 EDILLIEYEFKVER
-331 YWYYRYLTP
+331 YWYYRYLSP

-364 PLIHG
+364 PIIHG

-414 SREEIVDEYVR
+414 SREEVIDEYVR
-425 YNGVLFCRLKP
+425 YNGVLFCRPKP

-474 SAMQGKEPS
+474 SAMQGKDPS

-510 SFRKRRDLK
+510 AFRKRRDLK

-532 YIELAGKDYSEES
+532 YIELGGKDYSEES
-545 KYYDPEKVQGAQLDI
+545 KYYDPEKVQGAQLDL

-603 KILESIKRTEEEIQ
+603 KILESVKRAEQEMAESQNMTQMDPALMQ
-617 QNQAAQINPIN
+617 QIAS
-628 PEYMKQLAQQ
+628 Q
-638 NPQLMNK
+638 NPALMEK
-645 LMNDANASPQDGIVQ
+645 MMNDANASPQDGIIQ
-660 RAA
+660 QAA

>member
-1 MNKFLNRNVRP
+1 MNKFLNRSVKP
-12 KREYR
+12 KRDDRTKETVYR
-17 NAGAVNSKR
+17 TR
-26 GTAYDELEEF
+26 GTAYEELEEF
-36 ASYWSSLYRAREK
+36 ASYWSSLYTARKK

-55 YAKEDQWGDLVK
+55 YAKEDQWGDYIK
-67 NPDTDEVV
+67 DPDTGKMM
-75 TEGQLIMSQGKVP
+75 TEGELIKKNGKVP

-110 KPICSVRDKNEAKI
+110 KPICSVRDRDEAKV
-124 GEMMSVAMEYA
+124 GEMMSIAMEYA
-135 QSNNEV
+135 QSLNEI
-141 TELDAACLMLLECGG
+141 TELDAASLMVLECGG
-156 FIAQRIEFGFNEYK
+156 YIAQRIEFGYNEYK
-170 HMNDAWVF
+170 HMNDAWVY

-209 FEQVVAAFSK
+209 FEQVVAAFAKSK
-219 SRSDR
+219 KDR
-224 KWLESIYGEQSFP
+224 EWLESIYGTDDHP
-237 KRSFVDGAQGYN
+237 RRSFVDGVQGYN
-249 QKNADFYTPADTNLC
+249 QKNADFYTPSEVDFC
-264 RVILG
+264 RVVLG
-269 WKLESRDAL
+269 WKLESRDAY
-278 FYTDMLDGSWG
+278 FYHDTLDGSWG
-289 FVDVKDAEKIDAIN
+289 FVGLNEVNKLEYIN
-303 QKRIE
+303 QKRIS
-308 EARIAGVA
+308 EALEAGVEE
-316 DEDILLIEYEFKVER
+316 EDILLIEYEFKVER
-331 YWYYRYLTP
+331 YWYYRYLSP

-364 PLIHG
+364 PIIHG

-414 SREEIVDEYVR
+414 SREEIIDEYVR

-460 SLQLKLINDIAGVN
+460 NLQLKLINDIAGVN
-474 SAMQGKEPS
+474 SAMQGKDPL
-483 SGTAASL
+483 SGTASSL

-510 SFRKRRDLK
+510 AFRKRRDLK

-532 YIELAGKDYSEES
+532 YIELGGKDYSEES
-545 KYYDPEKVQGAQLDI
+545 KYYDPEKVQGAQLDL

-603 KILESIKRTEEEIQ
+603 KILESIKRAEQEMAENQNMTQMDPALMQ
-617 QNQAAQINPIN
+617 QIAS
-628 PEYMKQLAQQ
+628 Q
-638 NPQLMNK
+638 NPALMEK
-645 LMNDANASPQDGIVQ
+645 MMNDANASLQDGIIQ
-660 RAA
+660 QAA

>member
-1 MNKFLNRNVRP
+1 MNKFLNRSVKP
-12 KREYR
+12 KRDDRTKETVYR
-17 NAGAVNSKR
+17 TR
-26 GTAYDELEEF
+26 GTAYEELEEF
-36 ASYWSSLYRAREK
+36 ASYWSSLYTARKK

-55 YAKEDQWGDLVK
+55 YAKEDQWGDYIK
-67 NPDTDEVV
+67 DPDTGKMM
-75 TEGQLIMSQGKVP
+75 TEGELIKKNGKVP

-110 KPICSVRDKNEAKI
+110 KPICSVRDRDEAKV
-124 GEMMSVAMEYA
+124 GEMMSIAMEYA
-135 QSNNEV
+135 QSLNEI
-141 TELDAACLMLLECGG
+141 TELDAASLMVLECGG
-156 FIAQRIEFGFNEYK
+156 YIAQRIEFGYNEYK
-170 HMNDAWVF
+170 HMNDAWVY

-209 FEQVVAAFSK
+209 FEQVVAAFAKSK
-219 SRSDR
+219 KDR
-224 KWLESIYGEQSFP
+224 EWLESIYGTDDHP
-237 KRSFVDGAQGYN
+237 RRSFVDGVQGYN
-249 QKNADFYTPADTNLC
+249 QKNADFYTPAEVDLC

-269 WKLESRDAL
+269 WKLESRDAY
-278 FYTDMLDGSWG
+278 FYHDTLDGSWG
-289 FVDVKDAEKIDAIN
+289 FVGLNEVNKLEYIN
-303 QKRIE
+303 QKRISEALETGVE
-308 EARIAGVA
+308 E
-316 DEDILLIEYEFKVER
+316 EDILLIEYEFKVER
-331 YWYYRYLTP
+331 YWYYRYLSP

-364 PLIHG
+364 PIIHG

-414 SREEIVDEYVR
+414 SREEIIDEYVR
-425 YNGVLFCRLKP
+425 YNGVLFCRLKR

-445 QLNGAGAIQGDYELL
+445 QLNGSGAIQGDYELL

-474 SAMQGKEPS
+474 SAMQGKDPS

-510 SFRKRRDLK
+510 AFRKRRDLK

-532 YIELAGKDYSEES
+532 YIELGGKDYSEES
-545 KYYDPEKVQGAQLDI
+545 KYYDPEKVQGAQLDL

-603 KILESIKRTEEEIQ
+603 KILESIKRAEQEMAENQNMTQMDPALMQ
-617 QNQAAQINPIN
+617 QIAS
-628 PEYMKQLAQQ
+628 Q
-638 NPQLMNK
+638 NPALMEK
-645 LMNDANASPQDGIVQ
+645 MMNDANASPQDGIIQ
-660 RAA
+660 QAA

>member
-1 MNKFLNRNVRP
+1 MNKFLNRSVKP
-12 KREYR
+12 KRDDRTKETVYR
-17 NAGAVNSKR
+17 TR
-26 GTAYDELEEF
+26 GTAYEELEEF
-36 ASYWSSLYRAREK
+36 ASYWSSLYTARKK

-55 YAKEDQWGDLVK
+55 YAKEDQWGDYIK
-67 NPDTDEVV
+67 DPDTGKMM
-75 TEGQLIMSQGKVP
+75 TEGELIKKNGKVP

-110 KPICSVRDKNEAKI
+110 KPICSVRDRDEAKV
-124 GEMMSVAMEYA
+124 GEMMSIAMEYA
-135 QSNNEV
+135 QSLNEI
-141 TELDAACLMLLECGG
+141 TELDAASLMILECGG
-156 FIAQRIEFGFNEYK
+156 YIAQRIEFGYNEYK
-170 HMNDAWVF
+170 HMNDAWVY

-219 SRSDR
+219 SKKDR
-224 KWLESIYGEQSFP
+224 EWLESIYGTDDHP
-237 KRSFVDGAQGYN
+237 RRSFVDGVQGYN
-249 QKNADFYTPADTNLC
+249 QKNADFYTPAEVDLC

-269 WKLESRDAL
+269 WKLESRDAY
-278 FYTDMLDGSWG
+278 FYHDTLDGSWG
-289 FVDVKDAEKIDAIN
+289 FVGLNEVNKLEYIN
-303 QKRIE
+303 QKRIS
-308 EARIAGVA
+308 EALEAGVEE
-316 DEDILLIEYEFKVER
+316 DDILLIEYEFKVER
-331 YWYYRYLTP
+331 YWYYRYLSP

-364 PLIHG
+364 PIIHG

-414 SREEIVDEYVR
+414 SREEIIDEYVR

-474 SAMQGKEPS
+474 SAMQGKDPS

-510 SFRKRRDLK
+510 AFRKRRDLK

-532 YIELAGKDYSEES
+532 YIELGGKDYSEES
-545 KYYDPEKVQGAQLDI
+545 KYYDPEKVQGAQLDL

-577 FLMKL
+577 FLIKL

-603 KILESIKRTEEEIQ
+603 KILESIKRAEQEMAESQNMTQMDPALMQ
-617 QNQAAQINPIN
+617 QIAS
-628 PEYMKQLAQQ
+628 Q
-638 NPQLMNK
+638 NPALMEK
-645 LMNDANASPQDGIVQ
+645 MMNDANASPQDGIIQ
-660 RAA
+660 QAA

>member
-1 MNKFLNRNVRP
+1 MNKFLNRKVKPARDYQTKDTV
-12 KREYR
+12 KRT
-17 NAGAVNSKR
+17 R

-36 ASYWSSLYRAREK
+36 SSYWSSLYTARSK

-55 YAKEDQWGDLVK
+55 YAKGDQWGDYITD
-67 NPDTDEVV
+67 PDSGESI
-75 TEGQLIMSQGKVP
+75 TEGELIKKQGKVP
-88 LKNNMIAPIVK
+88 LKNNMIAPITK

-110 KPICSVRDKNEAKI
+110 KTICSVRDRDEAKI
-124 GEMMSVAMEYA
+124 GEMMSIALEYS
-135 QSNNEV
+135 QSLNEI
-141 TELDAACLMLLECGG
+141 TELDASILTMLECGG
-156 FIAQRIEFGFNEYK
+156 FIAQRIEFGYNEYK
-170 HMNDAWVF
+170 HMNDAWVY

-193 QRGWDITCIGE
+193 NRGWDITCIGE

-209 FEQVVAAFSK
+209 FETVVAAFSK

-224 KWLESIYGEQSFP
+224 EWIESIYGKNRF
-237 KRSFVDGAQGYN
+237 KRRSFVDGVQGYN
-249 QKNADFYTPADTNLC
+249 QKYADFYTPSDADLC

-269 WKLESRDAL
+269 WKLESRDAY
-278 FYTDMLDGSWG
+278 FYQDMLDGSWG
-289 FVDVKDAEKIDAIN
+289 FVGLNEVDKIEQIN
-303 QKRIE
+303 RQRIQ
-308 EARIAGVA
+308 EASLAGVA
-316 DEDILLIEYEFKVER
+316 EEDILLIEYEFKVER

-369 KIFNFIEDFIDQQR
+369 QVFNFIEDFIDQQR

-404 VVDEDAFDSM
+404 VIDEDAFNSM

-425 YNGVLFCRLKP
+425 YNGVLFCRLKA

-445 QLNGAGAIQGDYELL
+445 QLNGAGAVQGDYELL

-525 QYYDSPR
+525 QYYNSPR

-545 KYYDPEKVQGAQLDI
+545 KYYNPEKVQGAQLDI

-603 KILESIKRTEEEIQ
+603 KILESIKRAEQEMAENQSMTQMDPALMQ
-617 QNQAAQINPIN
+617 QISSHNPGLIGK
-628 PEYMKQLAQQ
+628 M
-638 NPQLMNK
+638 
-645 LMNDANASPQDGIVQ
+645 MNDANASPQDGIVQ
-660 RAA
+660 AA

>member
-1 MNKFLNRNVRP
+1 MNKFLNRSVKP
-12 KREYR
+12 KRDDRTKETVYR
-17 NAGAVNSKR
+17 TR
-26 GTAYDELEEF
+26 GTAYEELEEF
-36 ASYWSSLYRAREK
+36 ASYWSSLYTARKK

-55 YAKEDQWGDLVK
+55 YAKEDQWGDYIK
-67 NPDTDEVV
+67 DPDTGKMM
-75 TEGQLIMSQGKVP
+75 TEGELIKKNGKVP

-99 NIEGQFRRNVT
+99 NMEGQFRRNVT
-110 KPICSVRDKNEAKI
+110 KPICSVRDRDEAKV
-124 GEMMSVAMEYA
+124 GEMMSIAMEYA
-135 QSNNEV
+135 QSLNEI
-141 TELDAACLMLLECGG
+141 TELDAASLMVLECGG
-156 FIAQRIEFGFNEYK
+156 YIAQRIEFGYNEYK
-170 HMNDAWVF
+170 HMNDAWVY

-193 QRGWDITCIGE
+193 PRGWDIKCIGE

-209 FEQVVAAFSK
+209 FEEVVASFAKSK
-219 SRSDR
+219 KDR
-224 KWLESIYGEQSFP
+224 EWLESIYGTNDHP
-237 KRSFVDGAQGYN
+237 RRSFVDGVQGYN
-249 QKNADFYTPADTNLC
+249 QKNADFYTPAEVDLC

-269 WKLESRDAL
+269 WKLESRDAY
-278 FYTDMLDGSWG
+278 FYHDTLDGSWG
-289 FVDVKDAEKIDAIN
+289 FVGLNEVNKLEYIN
-303 QKRIE
+303 QKRITEALETGVE
-308 EARIAGVA
+308 E
-316 DEDILLIEYEFKVER
+316 EDILLIEYEYKAER
-331 YWYYRYLTP
+331 YWYYRYLSP

-364 PLIHG
+364 PIIHG

-404 VVDEDAFDSM
+404 VMDEDAFDSM
-414 SREEIVDEYVR
+414 SREEIIDEYVR
-425 YNGVLFCRLKP
+425 YNGVLFCRPKP

-460 SLQLKLINDIAGVN
+460 NLQLKLINDIAGVN
-474 SAMQGKEPS
+474 SAMQGKDPS

-510 SFRKRRDLK
+510 DFRKRRDLK

-532 YIELAGKDYSEES
+532 YIELGGKDYSKES
-545 KYYDPEKVQGAQLDI
+545 KYYDPEKVQGAQLDL

-603 KILESIKRTEEEIQ
+603 KILESIKRAEQEMAENQNMTQMDPALMQ
-617 QNQAAQINPIN
+617 QIAS
-628 PEYMKQLAQQ
+628 Q
-638 NPQLMNK
+638 NPALMEK
-645 LMNDANASPQDGIVQ
+645 MMNDANASPQDGIIQ
-660 RAA
+660 QAA

>member
-1 MNKFLNRNVRP
+1 MNKFLNRSVKP
-12 KREYR
+12 KRDDRTKETVYR
-17 NAGAVNSKR
+17 TR
-26 GTAYDELEEF
+26 GTAYEELEEF
-36 ASYWSSLYRAREK
+36 ASYWSSLYTARKK

-55 YAKEDQWGDLVK
+55 YAKEDQWGDYIK
-67 NPDTDEVV
+67 DPDTGKMM
-75 TEGQLIMSQGKVP
+75 TEGELIKKNGKVP

-110 KPICSVRDKNEAKI
+110 KPICSVRDRDEAKV
-124 GEMMSVAMEYA
+124 GEMMSIAMEYA
-135 QSNNEV
+135 QSLNEI
-141 TELDAACLMLLECGG
+141 TELDAASLMILECGG
-156 FIAQRIEFGFNEYK
+156 YIAQRIEFGYNEYK
-170 HMNDAWVF
+170 HMNDAWVY

-209 FEQVVAAFSK
+209 FEQVVAAFAKSK
-219 SRSDR
+219 KDR
-224 KWLESIYGEQSFP
+224 EWLESIYGTDDHP
-237 KRSFVDGAQGYN
+237 RRSFVDGVQGYN
-249 QKNADFYTPADTNLC
+249 QKNADFYTPAEVDLC

-269 WKLESRDAL
+269 WKLESRDAY
-278 FYTDMLDGSWG
+278 FYHDTLDGSWG
-289 FVDVKDAEKIDAIN
+289 FVGLNEVNKLEYIN
-303 QKRIE
+303 QKRIS
-308 EARIAGVA
+308 EALEAGVEE
-316 DEDILLIEYEFKVER
+316 EDILLIEYEFKVER
-331 YWYYRYLTP
+331 YWYYRYLSP

-364 PLIHG
+364 PIIHG

-414 SREEIVDEYVR
+414 SREEIIDEYVR
-425 YNGVLFCRLKP
+425 YNGVLFCRLKS

-474 SAMQGKEPS
+474 SAMQGKDPS

-510 SFRKRRDLK
+510 AFRKRRDLK
-519 LMQTIQ
+519 LIQTIQ

-532 YIELAGKDYSEES
+532 YIELGGKDYSEES
-545 KYYDPEKVQGAQLDI
+545 KYYDPEKVQGAQLDL

-603 KILESIKRTEEEIQ
+603 KILESIKRAEQEMAENQNMTQMDPALMQ
-617 QNQAAQINPIN
+617 QIAS
-628 PEYMKQLAQQ
+628 Q
-638 NPQLMNK
+638 NPALMEK
-645 LMNDANASPQDGIVQ
+645 MMNDANASPQDGMIQ
-660 RAA
+660 QAA

>member
-1 MNKFLNRNVRP
+1 MNKFLNRSVKP
-12 KREYR
+12 KRDDRTKETVYR
-17 NAGAVNSKR
+17 TR
-26 GTAYDELEEF
+26 GTAYEELEEF
-36 ASYWSSLYRAREK
+36 ASYWSSLYTARKK

-55 YAKEDQWGDLVK
+55 YAKEDQWGDYIK
-67 NPDTDEVV
+67 DPDTGKMM
-75 TEGQLIMSQGKVP
+75 TEGELIKKNGKVP

-110 KPICSVRDKNEAKI
+110 KPICSVRDRDEAKV
-124 GEMMSVAMEYA
+124 GEMMSIAMEYA
-135 QSNNEV
+135 QSLNEI
-141 TELDAACLMLLECGG
+141 TELDAASLMVLECGG
-156 FIAQRIEFGFNEYK
+156 YIAQRIEFGYNEYK
-170 HMNDAWVF
+170 HMNDAWVY

-209 FEQVVAAFSK
+209 FEQVVAAFAKSK
-219 SRSDR
+219 KDR
-224 KWLESIYGEQSFP
+224 EWLESIYGTDDHP
-237 KRSFVDGAQGYN
+237 RRSFVDGVQGYN
-249 QKNADFYTPADTNLC
+249 QKNADFYTPAEVDLC

-269 WKLESRDAL
+269 WKLESRDAY
-278 FYTDMLDGSWG
+278 FYHDTLDGSWG
-289 FVDVKDAEKIDAIN
+289 FVGLNEVNKLEYIN
-303 QKRIE
+303 QKRIS
-308 EARIAGVA
+308 EALEAGVEE
-316 DEDILLIEYEFKVER
+316 EDILLIEYEFKVER
-331 YWYYRYLTP
+331 YWYYRYLSP

-364 PLIHG
+364 PIIHG

-414 SREEIVDEYVR
+414 SREEIIDEYVR

-445 QLNGAGAIQGDYELL
+445 QLNGVGAIQGDYELL

-474 SAMQGKEPS
+474 SAMQGKDPL

-510 SFRKRRDLK
+510 AFRKRRDLK
-519 LMQTIQ
+519 LIQTIQ

-532 YIELAGKDYSEES
+532 YIELGGKDYSEES
-545 KYYDPEKVQGAQLDI
+545 KYYDPEKVQGAQLDL

-603 KILESIKRTEEEIQ
+603 KILESIKRAEQEMAENQNMTQMDPALMQ
-617 QNQAAQINPIN
+617 QVAS
-628 PEYMKQLAQQ
+628 Q
-638 NPQLMNK
+638 NPALMEK
-645 LMNDANASPQDGIVQ
+645 MMNDANASPQDGIIQ
-660 RAA
+660 QAA

>member
-1 MNKFLNRNVRP
+1 MNKFLNRSVKP
-12 KREYR
+12 KRDDRTKETVYR
-17 NAGAVNSKR
+17 TR
-26 GTAYDELEEF
+26 GTAYEELEEF
-36 ASYWSSLYRAREK
+36 ASYWSSLYTARKK

-55 YAKEDQWGDLVK
+55 YAKEDQWGDYIK
-67 NPDTDEVV
+67 DPDTGKMM
-75 TEGQLIMSQGKVP
+75 TEGELIKKNGKVP

-110 KPICSVRDKNEAKI
+110 KPICSVRDRDEAKV
-124 GEMMSVAMEYA
+124 GEMMSIAMEYA
-135 QSNNEV
+135 QSLNEIA
-141 TELDAACLMLLECGG
+141 ELDAASLMVLECGG
-156 FIAQRIEFGFNEYK
+156 YIAQRIEFGYNEYK
-170 HMNDAWVF
+170 HMNDAWVY

-209 FEQVVAAFSK
+209 FEQVVAAFAKSK
-219 SRSDR
+219 KDR
-224 KWLESIYGEQSFP
+224 EWLESIYGTDDHP
-237 KRSFVDGAQGYN
+237 RRSFVDGVQGYN
-249 QKNADFYTPADTNLC
+249 QKNADFYTPAEVDLC

-269 WKLESRDAL
+269 WKLESRDAY
-278 FYTDMLDGSWG
+278 FYHDTLDGSWG
-289 FVDVKDAEKIDAIN
+289 FVGLNEVNKLEYIN
-303 QKRIE
+303 QKRISEALETGVE
-308 EARIAGVA
+308 E
-316 DEDILLIEYEFKVER
+316 EDMLLIEYEFKVER
-331 YWYYRYLTP
+331 YWYYRYLSP

-364 PLIHG
+364 PIIHG

-414 SREEIVDEYVR
+414 SREEIIDEYVR
-425 YNGVLFCRLKP
+425 YNGVLFCRPKP

-474 SAMQGKEPS
+474 SAMQGKDPS

-510 SFRKRRDLK
+510 AFRKRRDLK

-532 YIELAGKDYSEES
+532 YIELGGKDYSEES
-545 KYYDPEKVQGAQLDI
+545 KYYDPEKVQGAQLDL

-603 KILESIKRTEEEIQ
+603 KILESIKRAEQEMAENQNMTQMDPALMQ
-617 QNQAAQINPIN
+617 QIAS
-628 PEYMKQLAQQ
+628 Q
-638 NPQLMNK
+638 NPALMEK
-645 LMNDANASPQDGIVQ
+645 MMNDANASPQDGIIQ
-660 RAA
+660 QAA

>member
-1 MNKFLNRNVRP
+1 MNKFLNRSVKPRRDDRT
-12 KREYR
+12 KETVYR
-17 NAGAVNSKR
+17 TR
-26 GTAYDELEEF
+26 GTAYEELEEF
-36 ASYWSSLYRAREK
+36 ASYWSSLYTARKK

-55 YAKEDQWGDLVK
+55 YAKEDQWGDYIK
-67 NPDTDEVV
+67 DPDTGKMM
-75 TEGQLIMSQGKVP
+75 TEGELIKKNGKVP

-110 KPICSVRDKNEAKI
+110 KPICSVRDRDEAKV
-124 GEMMSVAMEYA
+124 GEMMSIAMEYA
-135 QSNNEV
+135 QSLNEI
-141 TELDAACLMLLECGG
+141 TELDAASLMVLECGG
-156 FIAQRIEFGFNEYK
+156 YIAQRIEFGYNEYK
-170 HMNDAWVF
+170 HMNDAWVY

-209 FEQVVAAFSK
+209 FEQVVAAFAKSK
-219 SRSDR
+219 KDR
-224 KWLESIYGEQSFP
+224 EWLESIYGTDDHP
-237 KRSFVDGAQGYN
+237 RRSFVDGVQGYN
-249 QKNADFYTPADTNLC
+249 QKNADFYTPAEVDLC

-269 WKLESRDAL
+269 WKLESRDAY
-278 FYTDMLDGSWG
+278 FYHDTLDGSWG
-289 FVDVKDAEKIDAIN
+289 FVGLNEVNKLEYIN
-303 QKRIE
+303 QKRISEALETGVE
-308 EARIAGVA
+308 E
-316 DEDILLIEYEFKVER
+316 EDILLIEYEFKVER
-331 YWYYRYLTP
+331 YWYYRYLSP

-364 PLIHG
+364 PIIHG

-414 SREEIVDEYVR
+414 SREEIIDEYVR
-425 YNGVLFCRLKP
+425 YNGVLFCRPKP

-474 SAMQGKEPS
+474 SAMQGKDPS

-510 SFRKRRDLK
+510 AFRKRRDLK

-532 YIELAGKDYSEES
+532 YIELGGKDYSEES
-545 KYYDPEKVQGAQLDI
+545 KYYDPEKVQGAQLDL

-603 KILESIKRTEEEIQ
+603 KILESIKRAEQEMAESQNMAQMDPALMQ
-617 QNQAAQINPIN
+617 QIAS
-628 PEYMKQLAQQ
+628 Q
-638 NPQLMNK
+638 NPALMEK
-645 LMNDANASPQDGIVQ
+645 MMNDANASPQDGIIQ
-660 RAA
+660 QAA

>member
-1 MNKFLNRNVRP
+1 MNKFLNRSVKP
-12 KREYR
+12 KRDDRTKETVYR
-17 NAGAVNSKR
+17 TR
-26 GTAYDELEEF
+26 GTAYEELEEF
-36 ASYWSSLYRAREK
+36 ASYWSSLYTARKK

-55 YAKEDQWGDLVK
+55 YAKEDQWGDYIK
-67 NPDTDEVV
+67 DPDTGKMM
-75 TEGQLIMSQGKVP
+75 TEGELIKKNGKVP

-110 KPICSVRDKNEAKI
+110 KPICSVRDRDEAKV
-124 GEMMSVAMEYA
+124 GEMMSIAMEYA
-135 QSNNEV
+135 QSLNEI
-141 TELDAACLMLLECGG
+141 TELDAASLMVLECGG
-156 FIAQRIEFGFNEYK
+156 YIAQRIEFGYNEYK
-170 HMNDAWVF
+170 HMNDAWVY

-209 FEQVVAAFSK
+209 FEQVVAAFAKSK
-219 SRSDR
+219 KDR
-224 KWLESIYGEQSFP
+224 EWLESIYGTNDHP
-237 KRSFVDGAQGYN
+237 RRSFVDGVQGYN
-249 QKNADFYTPADTNLC
+249 QKNADFYTPAEVDLC

-269 WKLESRDAL
+269 WKLESRDAY
-278 FYTDMLDGSWG
+278 FYHDTLDGSWG
-289 FVDVKDAEKIDAIN
+289 FVGLNEVNKLEYIN
-303 QKRIE
+303 QKRIS
-308 EARIAGVA
+308 EALEAGVEE
-316 DEDILLIEYEFKVER
+316 EDILLIEYEFKVER
-331 YWYYRYLTP
+331 YWYYRYLSP

-364 PLIHG
+364 PIIHG

-414 SREEIVDEYVR
+414 SREEIIDEYVR

-474 SAMQGKEPS
+474 SAMQGKDPS

-510 SFRKRRDLK
+510 AFRKRRDLK

-532 YIELAGKDYSEES
+532 YIELGGKDYSEES
-545 KYYDPEKVQGAQLDI
+545 KYYDPEKVQGAQLDL

-603 KILESIKRTEEEIQ
+603 KILESIKRAEQEMAENQNMAQMDPALMQ
-617 QNQAAQINPIN
+617 QIAS
-628 PEYMKQLAQQ
+628 Q
-638 NPQLMNK
+638 NPALMEK
-645 LMNDANASPQDGIVQ
+645 MMNDANASPQDGIIQ
-660 RAA
+660 QAA

>member
-1 MNKFLNRNVRP
+1 MNKFLNRSVKP
-12 KREYR
+12 KRDDRTKETVYR
-17 NAGAVNSKR
+17 TR
-26 GTAYDELEEF
+26 GTAYEELEEF
-36 ASYWSSLYRAREK
+36 ASYWSSLYTARKK

-55 YAKEDQWGDLVK
+55 YAKEDQWGDYIK
-67 NPDTDEVV
+67 DPDTGKMM
-75 TEGQLIMSQGKVP
+75 TEGELIKKNGKVP

-110 KPICSVRDKNEAKI
+110 KPICSVRDRDEAKV
-124 GEMMSVAMEYA
+124 GEMMSIAMEYA
-135 QSNNEV
+135 QSLNEI
-141 TELDAACLMLLECGG
+141 TELDAASLMVLECGG
-156 FIAQRIEFGFNEYK
+156 YIAQRIEFGYNEYK
-170 HMNDAWVF
+170 HMNDAWVY

-193 QRGWDITCIGE
+193 PRGWDIKCIGE

-209 FEQVVAAFSK
+209 FEEVVASFAKSK
-219 SRSDR
+219 KDR
-224 KWLESIYGEQSFP
+224 EWLESIYGTNDHP
-237 KRSFVDGAQGYN
+237 RRSFVDGVQGYN
-249 QKNADFYTPADTNLC
+249 QKNADFYTPAEVDLC

-269 WKLESRDAL
+269 WKLESRDAY
-278 FYTDMLDGSWG
+278 FYHDTLDGSWG
-289 FVDVKDAEKIDAIN
+289 FVGLNEVNKLEYIN
-303 QKRIE
+303 QKRITEALETGVE
-308 EARIAGVA
+308 E
-316 DEDILLIEYEFKVER
+316 EDILLIEYEYKAER
-331 YWYYRYLTP
+331 YWYYRYLSP

-364 PLIHG
+364 PIIHG

-404 VVDEDAFDSM
+404 VMDEDAFDSM
-414 SREEIVDEYVR
+414 SREEIIDEYVR
-425 YNGVLFCRLKP
+425 YNGVLFCRPKP

-460 SLQLKLINDIAGVN
+460 NLQLKLINDIAGVN
-474 SAMQGKEPS
+474 SAMQGKDPS

-510 SFRKRRDLK
+510 DFRKRRDLK

-532 YIELAGKDYSEES
+532 YIELGGKDYSEES
-545 KYYDPEKVQGAQLDI
+545 KYYDPEKVQGAQLDL

-603 KILESIKRTEEEIQ
+603 KILESIKRAEQEMAESQNMTQMDPALMQ
-617 QNQAAQINPIN
+617 QIAS
-628 PEYMKQLAQQ
+628 Q
-638 NPQLMNK
+638 NPALMEK
-645 LMNDANASPQDGIVQ
+645 MMNDANASPQDGIIQ
-660 RAA
+660 QAA

>member
-1 MNKFLNRNVRP
+1 MNKFLNRSVKP
-12 KREYR
+12 KRDDRTKETVYR
-17 NAGAVNSKR
+17 TR
-26 GTAYDELEEF
+26 GTAYEELEEF
-36 ASYWSSLYRAREK
+36 ASYWSSLYTARKK

-55 YAKEDQWGDLVK
+55 YAKEDQWGDYIK
-67 NPDTDEVV
+67 DPDTGKMM
-75 TEGQLIMSQGKVP
+75 TEGELIKKNGKVP

-110 KPICSVRDKNEAKI
+110 KPICSVRDRDEAKV
-124 GEMMSVAMEYA
+124 GEMMSIAMEYA
-135 QSNNEV
+135 QSLNEI
-141 TELDAACLMLLECGG
+141 TELDAASLMALECGG
-156 FIAQRIEFGFNEYK
+156 YIAQRIEFGYNEYK
-170 HMNDAWVF
+170 HMNDAWVY

-209 FEQVVAAFSK
+209 FEQVVAAFAKSK
-219 SRSDR
+219 KDR
-224 KWLESIYGEQSFP
+224 EWLESIYGTDDHP
-237 KRSFVDGAQGYN
+237 RRSFVDGVQGYN
-249 QKNADFYTPADTNLC
+249 QKNADFYTPAEVDLC

-269 WKLESRDAL
+269 WKLESRDAY
-278 FYTDMLDGSWG
+278 FYHDTLDGSWG
-289 FVDVKDAEKIDAIN
+289 FVGLNEVNKLEYIN
-303 QKRIE
+303 QKRIS
-308 EARIAGVA
+308 EALEAGVEE
-316 DEDILLIEYEFKVER
+316 EDILLIEYEFKVER
-331 YWYYRYLTP
+331 YWYYRYLSP

-364 PLIHG
+364 PIIHG

-414 SREEIVDEYVR
+414 SREEIIDEYVR

-445 QLNGAGAIQGDYELL
+445 QLNGSGAIQGDYELL

-474 SAMQGKEPS
+474 SAMQGKDPS

-510 SFRKRRDLK
+510 AFRKRRDLK

-532 YIELAGKDYSEES
+532 YIELGGKDYSEES
-545 KYYDPEKVQGAQLDI
+545 KYYDPEKVQGAQLDL

-596 SSLPFAS
+596 SSLPFTS
-603 KILESIKRTEEEIQ
+603 KILESIKRAEQEMAENQNMTQMDPALMQ
-617 QNQAAQINPIN
+617 QIAS
-628 PEYMKQLAQQ
+628 Q
-638 NPQLMNK
+638 NPALMEK
-645 LMNDANASPQDGIVQ
+645 MMNDANASPQDGVIQ
-660 RAA
+660 QAA

>member
-1 MNKFLNRNVRP
+1 MNKFLNRSVKP
-12 KREYR
+12 KRDDRTKETVYR
-17 NAGAVNSKR
+17 TR
-26 GTAYDELEEF
+26 GTAYEELEEF
-36 ASYWSSLYRAREK
+36 ASYWSSLYTARKK

-55 YAKEDQWGDLVK
+55 YAKEDQWGDYIK
-67 NPDTDEVV
+67 DPDTGKMM
-75 TEGQLIMSQGKVP
+75 TEGELIKKNGKVP

-110 KPICSVRDKNEAKI
+110 KPICSVRDRDEAKV
-124 GEMMSVAMEYA
+124 GEMMSIAMEYA
-135 QSNNEV
+135 QSLNEI
-141 TELDAACLMLLECGG
+141 TELDAASLMVLECGG
-156 FIAQRIEFGFNEYK
+156 YIAQRIEFGYNEYK
-170 HMNDAWVF
+170 HMNDAWVY

-193 QRGWDITCIGE
+193 QRGWDIKCIGE

-209 FEQVVAAFSK
+209 FEEVVASFAKSK
-219 SRSDR
+219 KDR
-224 KWLESIYGEQSFP
+224 EWLESIYGTDDHP
-237 KRSFVDGAQGYN
+237 RRSFVDGVQGYN
-249 QKNADFYTPADTNLC
+249 QKNADFYTPAEVDLC

-269 WKLESRDAL
+269 WKLESRDAY
-278 FYTDMLDGSWG
+278 FYHDTLDGSWG
-289 FVDVKDAEKIDAIN
+289 FVGLNEVNKLEYIN
-303 QKRIE
+303 QKRIS
-308 EARIAGVA
+308 EALEAGVEE
-316 DEDILLIEYEFKVER
+316 EDILLVEYEFKVER
-331 YWYYRYLTP
+331 YWYYRYLSP

-364 PLIHG
+364 PIIHG

-404 VVDEDAFDSM
+404 VVDEDSFDSM
-414 SREEIVDEYVR
+414 SREEIIDEYVR
-425 YNGVLFCRLKP
+425 YNGVLFCRVKP

-474 SAMQGKEPS
+474 SAMQGKDPS

-510 SFRKRRDLK
+510 AFRKRRDLK

-532 YIELAGKDYSEES
+532 YIELGGKDYSEES
-545 KYYDPEKVQGAQLDI
+545 KYYDPEKVQGAQLDL

-603 KILESIKRTEEEIQ
+603 KILESVKRAEQEMAENQNMTQMDPALMQ
-617 QNQAAQINPIN
+617 QIAS
-628 PEYMKQLAQQ
+628 Q
-638 NPQLMNK
+638 NPSLMEK
-645 LMNDANASPQDGIVQ
+645 MMNDANASPQDGIIQ
-660 RAA
+660 QAA

>member
-1 MNKFLNRNVRP
+1 MNKFLNRSVKP
-12 KREYR
+12 KRDDRTKETVYR
-17 NAGAVNSKR
+17 TR
-26 GTAYDELEEF
+26 GTAYEELEEF
-36 ASYWSSLYRAREK
+36 ASYWSSLYTARKK

-55 YAKEDQWGDLVK
+55 YAKEDQWGDYIK
-67 NPDTDEVV
+67 DPDTGKMM
-75 TEGQLIMSQGKVP
+75 TEGELIKKNGKVP

-110 KPICSVRDKNEAKI
+110 KPICSVRDRDEAKV
-124 GEMMSVAMEYA
+124 GEMMSIAMEYA
-135 QSNNEV
+135 QSLNEI
-141 TELDAACLMLLECGG
+141 TELDAASLMVLECGG
-156 FIAQRIEFGFNEYK
+156 YIAQRIEFGYNEYK
-170 HMNDAWVF
+170 HMNDAWVY

-209 FEQVVAAFSK
+209 FEQVVAAFAKSK
-219 SRSDR
+219 KDR
-224 KWLESIYGEQSFP
+224 EWLESIYGTNDHP
-237 KRSFVDGAQGYN
+237 RRSFVDGVQGYN
-249 QKNADFYTPADTNLC
+249 QKNADFYTPAEVDLC

-269 WKLESRDAL
+269 WKLESRDAY
-278 FYTDMLDGSWG
+278 FYHDTIDGSWG
-289 FVDVKDAEKIDAIN
+289 FVGLNEVNKLEYIN
-303 QKRIE
+303 QKRISEALETGVE
-308 EARIAGVA
+308 E
-316 DEDILLIEYEFKVER
+316 EDILLIEYEFKVER
-331 YWYYRYLTP
+331 YWYYRYLSP

-364 PLIHG
+364 PIIHG

-414 SREEIVDEYVR
+414 SREEIIDEYVR
-425 YNGVLFCRLKP
+425 YNGVLFCRPKP
-436 GKDIRSVIT
+436 GRDIRSVIT

-474 SAMQGKEPS
+474 SAMQGKDPS

-510 SFRKRRDLK
+510 AFRKRRDLK

-532 YIELAGKDYSEES
+532 YIELGGKDYSKES
-545 KYYDPEKVQGAQLDI
+545 KYYDPEKVQGAQLDL

-603 KILESIKRTEEEIQ
+603 KILESIKRAEQEMAESQNMTQMDPALMQ
-617 QNQAAQINPIN
+617 QIAS
-628 PEYMKQLAQQ
+628 Q
-638 NPQLMNK
+638 NPALMEK
-645 LMNDANASPQDGIVQ
+645 MMNDANASPQDGIIQ
-660 RAA
+660 QAA

>member
-1 MNKFLNRNVRP
+1 MNKFLNRSVKP
-12 KREYR
+12 KRDDRTKETVYR
-17 NAGAVNSKR
+17 TR
-26 GTAYDELEEF
+26 GTAYEELEEF
-36 ASYWSSLYRAREK
+36 ASYWSSLYTARKK

-55 YAKEDQWGDLVK
+55 YAKEDQWGDYIK
-67 NPDTDEVV
+67 DPDTGKMM
-75 TEGQLIMSQGKVP
+75 TEGELIKKNGKVP

-110 KPICSVRDKNEAKI
+110 KPICSVRDRDEAKV
-124 GEMMSVAMEYA
+124 GEMMSIAMEYA
-135 QSNNEV
+135 QSLNEV
-141 TELDAACLMLLECGG
+141 TELDAASLMVLECGG
-156 FIAQRIEFGFNEYK
+156 YIAQRIEFGYNEYK
-170 HMNDAWVF
+170 HMNDAWVY

-209 FEQVVAAFSK
+209 FEQVVAAFAKSK
-219 SRSDR
+219 KDR
-224 KWLESIYGEQSFP
+224 EWLESIYGTDDHP
-237 KRSFVDGAQGYN
+237 RRSFVDGVQGYN
-249 QKNADFYTPADTNLC
+249 QKNADFYTPAEVDLC

-269 WKLESRDAL
+269 WKLESRDAY
-278 FYTDMLDGSWG
+278 FYHDTLDGSWG
-289 FVDVKDAEKIDAIN
+289 FVGLNEVNKLEYIN
-303 QKRIE
+303 QKRIS
-308 EARIAGVA
+308 EALEAGVEE
-316 DEDILLIEYEFKVER
+316 EDILLIEYEFKVER
-331 YWYYRYLTP
+331 YWYYRYLSP

-364 PLIHG
+364 PIIHG

-414 SREEIVDEYVR
+414 SREEIIDEYVR
-425 YNGVLFCRLKP
+425 YNGVLFCRPKS

-445 QLNGAGAIQGDYELL
+445 QINGAGAIQGDYELL

-474 SAMQGKEPS
+474 SAMQGKDPS

-510 SFRKRRDLK
+510 AFRKRRDLK

-532 YIELAGKDYSEES
+532 YIELGGKDYSEES
-545 KYYDPEKVQGAQLDI
+545 KYYDPEKVQGAQLDL

-577 FLMKL
+577 FLLKM

-603 KILESIKRTEEEIQ
+603 KILESIKRAEQEMAENQNMTQMDPALMQ
-617 QNQAAQINPIN
+617 QIAS
-628 PEYMKQLAQQ
+628 Q
-638 NPQLMNK
+638 NPALMEK
-645 LMNDANASPQDGIVQ
+645 MMNDANASPQDGIIQ
-660 RAA
+660 QAA

>member
-1 MNKFLNRNVRP
+1 MNKFLNRSVKP
-12 KREYR
+12 KRDDRTKETVYR
-17 NAGAVNSKR
+17 TR
-26 GTAYDELEEF
+26 GTAYEELEEF
-36 ASYWSSLYRAREK
+36 ASYWSSLYTARKK

-55 YAKEDQWGDLVK
+55 YAKEDQWGDYIK
-67 NPDTDEVV
+67 DPDTGKMM
-75 TEGQLIMSQGKVP
+75 TEGELIKKNGKVP

-110 KPICSVRDKNEAKI
+110 KPICSVRDRDEAKV
-124 GEMMSVAMEYA
+124 GEMMSIAMEYA
-135 QSNNEV
+135 QSLNEI
-141 TELDAACLMLLECGG
+141 TELDAASLMVLECGG
-156 FIAQRIEFGFNEYK
+156 YIAQRIEFGYNEYK
-170 HMNDAWVF
+170 HMNDAWVY

-209 FEQVVAAFSK
+209 FEQVVAAFAKSK
-219 SRSDR
+219 KDR
-224 KWLESIYGEQSFP
+224 EWLESIYGTDDHP
-237 KRSFVDGAQGYN
+237 RRSFVDGVQGYN
-249 QKNADFYTPADTNLC
+249 QKNADFYTPAEVDLC

-269 WKLESRDAL
+269 WKLESRDAY
-278 FYTDMLDGSWG
+278 FYHDTLDGSWG
-289 FVDVKDAEKIDAIN
+289 FVGLNEVNKLEYIN
-303 QKRIE
+303 QKRISEALETGVE
-308 EARIAGVA
+308 E
-316 DEDILLIEYEFKVER
+316 EDILLIEYEFKVER
-331 YWYYRYLTP
+331 YWYYRYLSP

-364 PLIHG
+364 PIIHG

-414 SREEIVDEYVR
+414 SREEIIDEYVR
-425 YNGVLFCRLKP
+425 YNGVLFCRLKS

-460 SLQLKLINDIAGVN
+460 SLQLKLIDDIAGVN
-474 SAMQGKEPS
+474 SAMQGKDPS

-510 SFRKRRDLK
+510 AFRKRRDLK

-532 YIELAGKDYSEES
+532 YIELGGKDYSEES
-545 KYYDPEKVQGAQLDI
+545 KYYDPEKVQGAQLDL

-603 KILESIKRTEEEIQ
+603 KILESIKRAEQEMAENQNMTQMDPALMQ
-617 QNQAAQINPIN
+617 QIAS
-628 PEYMKQLAQQ
+628 Q
-638 NPQLMNK
+638 NPALMEK
-645 LMNDANASPQDGIVQ
+645 MMNDANASPQDGIIQ
-660 RAA
+660 QAA